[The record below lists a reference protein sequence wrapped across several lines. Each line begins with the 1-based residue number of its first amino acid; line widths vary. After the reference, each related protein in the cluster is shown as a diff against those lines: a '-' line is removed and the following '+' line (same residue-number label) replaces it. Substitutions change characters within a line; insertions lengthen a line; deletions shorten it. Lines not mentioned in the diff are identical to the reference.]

1 MSRPFHVLG
10 FGALAID
17 DIIYVDRVLASG
29 KGKVT
34 KRATD
39 HGGNVAT
46 ALVAIARLG
55 GRAAFIGWLNDQP
68 SNDVG
73 GRQLERDGVDT
84 SLAPRAAGSMPIRSV
99 ITVDPDGDRFIAY
112 DDDVLHGTS
121 LALPDDVLTQA
132 PVLLIDGY
140 SIHSEAVVERARDL
154 GLSIVADIEWSVG
167 AATDRILGLAD
178 HLVLPLAFGQA
189 YTREAGPSAILDKL
203 WSAERS
209 AVVLTDGDHGC
220 HVRQRHDEIKW
231 HFPAYPVRAV
241 DTTGAGDC
249 FHGAYCLALAQGRAP
264 LDCVAYATAAAA
276 IAVTARGG
284 RMGLPDD
291 SACLA
296 WMAGDGAP
304 VPVPL
309 AG

>member
-10 FGALAID
+10 FGAVAID
-17 DIIYVDRVLASG
+17 DIIYVDRALSSG
-29 KGKVT
+29 KGKVI
-34 KRATD
+34 KRAMD

-68 SNDVG
+68 MKDVG
-73 GRQLERDGVDT
+73 GRQLDLDGVDT
-84 SLAPRAAGSMPIRSV
+84 SLAPRASDSLPIRSV
-99 ITVDPDGDRFIAY
+99 ITVDPNGDRFIAY

-121 LALPDDVLTQA
+121 AALPDDVLSQA

-140 SIHSEAVVERARDL
+140 STHAEAVVARARAL
-154 GLSIVADIEWSVG
+154 GLSIVADIEWTVG
-167 AATDRILGLAD
+167 PATDRVMALAD
-178 HLVLPLAFGQA
+178 HLVLPLAFGRSYAGQTA
-189 YTREAGPSAILDKL
+189 PEAVLDAL
-203 WSAERS
+203 WSQERS
-209 AVVLTDGDHGC
+209 AVVLTDGENGAY
-220 HVRQRHDEIKW
+220 VRQRNDPARW
-231 HFPAYPVRAV
+231 HFPAHKVRAI

-249 FHGAYCLALAQGRAP
+249 FHGAYCLALAQGKAP

-291 SACLA
+291 STCRLR
-296 WMAGDGAP
+296 MAGDGAP
-304 VPVPL
+304 DPIQI

>member
-1 MSRPFHVLG
+1 MSKPFHVLG

-17 DIIYVDRVLASG
+17 DIIYVDRVLSSG
-29 KGKVT
+29 KGRVT
-34 KRATD
+34 KRATN

-55 GRAAFIGWLNDQP
+55 GHAAFIGWLSDQP
-68 SNDVG
+68 ANDVG
-73 GRQLERDGVDT
+73 GIQLERDGVDT
-84 SLAPRAAGSMPIRSV
+84 SLAPRASNSMPIRSV

-121 LALPDDVLTQA
+121 LALPDDVLAQA

-140 SIHSEAVVERARDL
+140 STHSEAVVERARNM
-154 GLSIVADIEWSVG
+154 GLSIVADVEWTVG
-167 AATDRILGLAD
+167 PATDRIMGLAD

-189 YTREAGPSAILDKL
+189 YTGETEPFAILDKL

-209 AVVLTDGDHGC
+209 AVVLTNGDRGSHL
-220 HVRQRHDEIKW
+220 RQRNDNIRW
-231 HFPAYPVRAV
+231 HVPAYKVRAV

-249 FHGAYCLALAQGRAP
+249 FHGAYCLALAKGKAP

-291 SACLA
+291 RTCLT

-304 VPVPL
+304 VPIPL

>member
-17 DIIYVDRVLASG
+17 DIIYVDRALSSG

-34 KRATD
+34 KRAMD

-55 GRAAFIGWLNDQP
+55 GRAAFVGWLNDQP
-68 SNDVG
+68 ENDVG
-73 GRQLERDGVDT
+73 GRQLELDGVDT
-84 SLAPRAAGSMPIRSV
+84 SLAPRAAASLPIRSV

-121 LALPDDVLTQA
+121 PALPDDVLTQA

-140 SIHSEAVVERARDL
+140 STHSEAVVARARAL
-154 GLSIVADIEWSVG
+154 GLSVVADIEWTIG
-167 AATDRILGLAD
+167 AASDRIMALAD
-178 HLVLPLAFGQA
+178 HLVLPLVFGQA
-189 YTREAGPSAILDKL
+189 YTGQTDPKAVLDGL
-203 WSAERS
+203 WSPERA
-209 AVVLTDGDHGC
+209 AVVLTDGKNGAY
-220 HVRQRHDEIKW
+220 VRQARDVTCW
-231 HFPAYPVRAV
+231 HFPAYDVRAV

-249 FHGAYCLALAQGRAP
+249 FHGAYCLALAQGQAP

-284 RMGLPDD
+284 RRGLPDN
-291 SACLA
+291 STCSA

-304 VPVPL
+304 VAMPL
-309 AG
+309 AV

>member
-17 DIIYVDRVLASG
+17 DIIYVDRALSSG

-34 KRATD
+34 KRAMD

-73 GRQLERDGVDT
+73 GLQLARDGVDT
-84 SLAPRAAGSMPIRSV
+84 SLAPRAAGSLPIRSV

-121 LALPDDVLTQA
+121 LTLPDDVLAQA

-140 SIHSEAVVERARDL
+140 STHSEAVVARARAL
-154 GLSIVADIEWSVG
+154 GLSVVADIEWTIG
-167 AATDRILGLAD
+167 AATDRIMALTD

-189 YTREAGPSAILDKL
+189 YTGQTAPEAVLDAL
-203 WSAERS
+203 WSEERS
-209 AVVLTDGDHGC
+209 AVVLTDGENGSY
-220 HVRQRHDEIKW
+220 VRQRNDATRW
-231 HFPAYPVRAV
+231 HFPAYAVRAV

-249 FHGAYCLALAQGRAP
+249 FHGAYCLALAQAKAP

-291 SACLA
+291 STCRH
-296 WMAGDGAP
+296 WMAAEGAP
-304 VPVPL
+304 VPIPL